1 MSNNILFDNL
11 IITDDETIAD
21 DWAAQTYDLKKKQI
35 DKEAVSIYSVD
46 VYWRIDNQIGYNEHL
61 HYLKD
66 LFMGPYN
73 ALH

>member
-35 DKEAVSIYSVD
+35 DKEAVSIQSVD
-46 VYWRIDNQIGYNEHL
+46 VHWQNLNRL
-61 HYLKD
+61 
-66 LFMGPYN
+66 
-73 ALH
+73 